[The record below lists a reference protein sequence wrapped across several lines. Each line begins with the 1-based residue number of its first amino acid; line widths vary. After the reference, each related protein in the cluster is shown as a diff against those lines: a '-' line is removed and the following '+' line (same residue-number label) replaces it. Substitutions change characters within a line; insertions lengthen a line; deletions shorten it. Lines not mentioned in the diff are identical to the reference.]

1 MPVKGLCVH
10 VTMSAVVFFIQTCNR
25 TYQSTPSGSIKRI
38 FRKSTRRTFQLVA
51 LLNRSYLCC
60 SQVGMDRLL
69 QCGRPD
75 SFPWLLFVVSQQLGE
90 EDDPISHLSLD
101 LSSPT
106 RDYISST
113 DTVVFCPHFLP
124 SVRFL
129 YPPAVVF
136 RLRVRGPENYKYA
149 RFRKTRF
156 PSLLHSM
163 SFSNGSSRSW
173 ATQVNMPLYQAQHV
187 HALWEARSI
196 TV

>member
-1 MPVKGLCVH
+1 
-10 VTMSAVVFFIQTCNR
+10 
-25 TYQSTPSGSIKRI
+25 
-38 FRKSTRRTFQLVA
+38 
-51 LLNRSYLCC
+51 
-60 SQVGMDRLL
+60 MDRML

-129 YPPAVVF
+129 YPPCGCFSSAC
-136 RLRVRGPENYKYA
+136 A
-149 RFRKTRF
+149 RPRELQIRKIPQDTVPISF
-156 PSLLHSM
+156 TLNVLL
-163 SFSNGSSRSW
+163 
-173 ATQVNMPLYQAQHV
+173 
-187 HALWEARSI
+187 
-196 TV
+196 